1 MQELTKSLASM
12 TEGVAALETKARVD
26 GIETLVGGLSAK
38 AEELEGKIASTGAA
52 SAEASEAKVAELS
65 SSTEVA
71 LAALKE
77 EMNTLS
83 SSMVSQKEE
92 MLSKM
97 DADGDGTIDKSE
109 FTVWASAQAARVEEL
124 VASLAALKQEM
135 TAKTES
141 SVTEV
146 QQQLS
151 ALTEEQASSALA
163 LREEL
168 SAGMAAS
175 RSEVNEQITQQ
186 LEASATALRAEM
198 GEKAAAVSGL
208 EERLA
213 SSSASVETR
222 LSELTTALR
231 SQGGGKTDIGEEL
244 ENWMDQRLS
253 AFDESKSAG
262 VQETEDR
269 IAEVESTLGLLQ
281 HKFSS
286 TEQLAASLQDRFGE
300 LESSMEVSGTVSA
313 CCANR
318 HRLVC
323 TTAA

>member
-1 MQELTKSLASM
+1 M
-12 TEGVAALETKARVD
+12 ETKARVD

-135 TAKTES
+135 AAKTIS
-141 SVTEV
+141 
-146 QQQLS
+146 
-151 ALTEEQASSALA
+151 
-163 LREEL
+163 
-168 SAGMAAS
+168 
-175 RSEVNEQITQQ
+175 
-186 LEASATALRAEM
+186 
-198 GEKAAAVSGL
+198 
-208 EERLA
+208 
-213 SSSASVETR
+213 
-222 LSELTTALR
+222 
-231 SQGGGKTDIGEEL
+231 
-244 ENWMDQRLS
+244 
-253 AFDESKSAG
+253 
-262 VQETEDR
+262 
-269 IAEVESTLGLLQ
+269 
-281 HKFSS
+281 
-286 TEQLAASLQDRFGE
+286 
-300 LESSMEVSGTVSA
+300 
-313 CCANR
+313 
-318 HRLVC
+318 
-323 TTAA
+323 